1 MNAYANNSFNKSPA
15 NMAKI
20 FLLGFL
26 SVQAIRQLIQVNEQA
41 GREKSPIE
49 SQAGKVATW
58 MTITMTLLGGF
69 FLYQPKTPT
78 VMALWALI
86 IAALGSGSAM
96 IYDYM
101 DAKSTQTV
109 EVKRN
114 RLFFGIAHIIFALFV
129 LIYFLTKD
137 MW

>member
-15 NMAKI
+15 NMAKLAVLI
-20 FLLGFL
+20 FLG
-26 SVQAIRQLIQVNEQA
+26 VQAIRQLVQVNEQA
-41 GREKSPIE
+41 GRDKSPIE

-58 MTITMTLLGGF
+58 MTITMTLLGAF

-78 VMALWALI
+78 TMALLALF

-129 LIYFLTKD
+129 LIYFLLKD
-137 MW
+137 MM